1 MFTFLPEGHKQRI
14 LAAYHKKL
22 FLIELLLLNAVLF
35 LGCALF
41 VPTFLAAKGERDV
54 ALTEKNQLTA
64 KIDSGRKD
72 TVEAQIQGIKD
83 KVTALKKGSDA
94 LSALTALER
103 ALSRPRVGIDLSGI
117 SFSLDRETYRIG
129 LDGKAATR
137 ENLVAFV
144 KALQGEPSFAKV
156 DLPVG
161 SLAKSSNVPFNL
173 SIETHP

>member
-1 MFTFLPEGHKQRI
+1 MFTFLPEGHKQRV
-14 LAAYHKKL
+14 LAMYHKKL
-22 FLIELLLLNAVLF
+22 FLIELLLLNAVLL
-35 LGCALF
+35 LGCAFF

-64 KIDSGRKD
+64 KIDSGRRT
-72 TVEAQIQGIKD
+72 TVESQIQGIKD
-83 KVTALKKGSDA
+83 KVSALKTSSGS

-103 ALSRPRVGIDLSGI
+103 ALSRPRVGIVLNGI
-117 SFSLDRETYRIG
+117 AFSLDREVYRIG
-129 LDGKAATR
+129 LDGRAATR

-161 SLAKSSNVPFNL
+161 SLAKSADVPFNL